1 MFKREEKAKGEYFI
15 YKKKIH
21 FQNYYI
27 SNYIAPCPHFLLP
40 DKNSADG
47 SSSLLG
53 RTKMPVSR

>member
-1 MFKREEKAKGEYFI
+1 MFKRGGKAKGEYFI
-15 YKKKIH
+15 YIKKIQ

-27 SNYIAPCPHFLLP
+27 SNYIAPCPHFLFP

-47 SSSLLG
+47 NSLLG